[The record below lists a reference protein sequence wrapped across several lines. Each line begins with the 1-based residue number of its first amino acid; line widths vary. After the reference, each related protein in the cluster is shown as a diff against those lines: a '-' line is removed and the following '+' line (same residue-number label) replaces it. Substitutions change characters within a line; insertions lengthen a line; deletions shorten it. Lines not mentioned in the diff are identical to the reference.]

1 VQRGARGQERERGYI
16 LASRMKCPRCR
27 AAIDTPPDPAGH
39 IVCPGCGIRL
49 RRVPSAAKAEG
60 GAAPKPPAGE
70 GPAAAAASE
79 AIDADKTPAVV
90 RPPAEDLPARAD
102 APPPP
107 DDPLADLDPPPK
119 PTATLPP
126 GSARRPLPREAEA
139 SPAPDVLARILA
151 ELKALRRDQE
161 RILSLLRGRPSAPA
175 VLEEPPI
182 AASAPLPPPSD
193 EPPAAL
199 RSRQRKS
206 VLLIDDDETTRRAA
220 IEALERAE
228 VPVRAEADGNSGL
241 ASLARDRP
249 DVIVLELGVGGA
261 MPGKDVI
268 NLIKATMEWVDIPI
282 VLFTREPVAD
292 QREARTLH
300 GADELVLKDGPEAAE
315 ALASHIIG
323 LFRKAAS

>member
-1 VQRGARGQERERGYI
+1 
-16 LASRMKCPRCR
+16 MKCPRCR

-60 GAAPKPPAGE
+60 TAAPKTQAGV
-70 GPAAAAASE
+70 GPAAVTASE
-79 AIDADKTPAVV
+79 AIDADKTPAVA
-90 RPPAEDLPARAD
+90 RAPAEDMPARVD
-102 APPPP
+102 GPPPA
-107 DDPLADLDPPPK
+107 DNPLADLDPPPE

-139 SPAPDVLARILA
+139 SPARPDVLARILA
-151 ELKALRRDQE
+151 ELQALRRDQE
-161 RILSLLRGRPSAPA
+161 RILSLLRARPSAPA
-175 VLEEPPI
+175 PLEEPPI

-199 RSRQRKS
+199 RSRRRKS
-206 VLLIDDDETTRRAA
+206 VLLIDDDEATRRAA
-220 IEALERAE
+220 MEALERAE

-292 QREARTLH
+292 QKEARTLH

-315 ALASHIIG
+315 ALASQIVG
-323 LFRKAAS
+323 LFRKAGS